1 MPPGNT
7 RLSRLFLLGADS
19 GQSPEARWTQAQKG
33 TPQGCGGPSLGS
45 ETEPT
50 SRAQSNPQSNRNLP
64 PRTRIFRQIQQAGG
78 PGSSQPPR
86 PDAEETVEE
95 TVTVPRGGPD
105 SE

>member
-7 RLSRLFLLGADS
+7 RLSRLFFLLGADS

-33 TPQGCGGPSLGS
+33 TAQGCGGPSLGS

-50 SRAQSNPQSNRNLP
+50 SRAQSKPQSNRNLP

-78 PGSSQPPR
+78 TTGRRRDSGGNSYR
-86 PDAEETVEE
+86 PTRR
-95 TVTVPRGGPD
+95 TRQ
-105 SE
+105 